1 MKKHGLLKILGILL
15 LLVVIVSF
23 ILTGRNE
30 TKDFVGLGDI
40 VLNGLKSLYYFFYLA
55 LFVLFIGGFYGV
67 LNKTPNYKK
76 LLDNI
81 ATKTKP
87 LGKKFIY
94 VTMLIFAIIAALTGM
109 TLPLLVFVP
118 FIISIILLMGYDK
131 LVAISA
137 TVVSIMIGHIGGV
150 FVSFVDPNTYTMGT
164 YETFVGLDSKFA
176 NVFPK
181 LLLLFAGITLLI
193 YFVNNHIKNVEAK
206 KVKYELEDDSELQIN
221 EVTSNYTSI
230 RVWPLITL
238 FILMFIILVLG
249 LVPWNSLFDIE
260 IFTKFH
266 TWLMNLSIKDFAVFP
281 NIVSSDLL
289 AFGEWYTNG
298 DSMAYMTICSVIL
311 VFTILVSIVGRVK
324 FNDVIDGFK
333 DGMKKMLPTAT
344 LIIIACAVLVTAYTN
359 GFFEGI
365 VSSYGKFN
373 YGLSSLLVF
382 LGCILNV
389 DMYYISGG
397 VFLPI
402 LDMITDES
410 VYSSVAMLF
419 QGIYGIFSIV
429 GPTSLILIF
438 ALSYMNVPY
447 TTWIKYIWR
456 FIISLIILLSLVTLL
471 VVLL

>member
-23 ILTGRNE
+23 ILTGRSD
-30 TKDFVGLGDI
+30 TKDFVGLGDV

-81 ATKTKP
+81 ATKLKP
-87 LGKKFIY
+87 LGKKFVYITIL
-94 VTMLIFAIIAALTGM
+94 VFAVVASLTGM
-109 TLPLLVFVP
+109 TLPLLIFVP
-118 FIISIILLMGYDK
+118 FVISIILLLGYDK
-131 LVAISA
+131 LVAISS
-137 TVVSIMIGHIGGV
+137 TVVSAMVGYIGGV
-150 FVSFVDPNTYTMGT
+150 FVTFIDPNTYTLAT
-164 YETFVGLDSKFA
+164 YETFVGLESKFA

-193 YFVNNHIKNVEAK
+193 YFVNNHIKNVEDK

-221 EVTSNYTSI
+221 EVTSNYKAIKT
-230 RVWPLITL
+230 WPLIVTL
-238 FILMFIILVLG
+238 ILMFIILVLG
-249 LVPWNSLFDIE
+249 LVPWNSLFE
-260 IFTKFH
+260 INIFNDFH
-266 TWLMNLSIKDFAVFP
+266 TWLMELSIKDFAIIP
-281 NIVSSDLL
+281 NIISSDLM
-289 AFGEWYTNG
+289 AFGEWYAMG
-298 DSMAYMTICSVIL
+298 DSMTYMTICMVIL
-311 VFTILVSIVGRVK
+311 VFTIIVSIIGK
-324 FNDVIDGFK
+324 LKLNDAIDGFK

-344 LIIIACAVLVTAYTN
+344 LIMIAFTVLVTAYTN
-359 GFFEGI
+359 GFFEGL

-373 YGLSSLLVF
+373 YAVSSLLVF

-402 LDMITDES
+402 LNLITDES

-419 QGIYGIFSIV
+419 QGIYGIFSVV

-447 TTWIKYIWR
+447 TTWLRYIWR
-456 FIISLIILLSLVTLL
+456 FVLALIVLLALVTLL